1 MSDPKSLMK
10 QGEDALKLSWTK
22 WEADHMAAGSLFEQA
37 AKAYRAK
44 NDGESAYGA
53 YLKAAKSHLSKG
65 GRGYEAAA
73 AAYEQ
78 AGKAYPQKSAE
89 MYAKSMEIWTSMGNT
104 DQALDILEKTAENLE
119 RSGDLDAAMG
129 LYSKA
134 VDMVHLDE
142 FTGGMAT
149 QRYWTIL
156 QTAFR
161 KLVQGRRLAEAAKC
175 GNKIIAVQ
183 KIRKTK
189 SPKNVLQL
197 IIVHLA
203 RGDIAAAK
211 QLLNAELDDPE
222 FFRSNEGEASQ
233 QLLEAW
239 EKLNSDAIKK
249 LVEGSPIKYLDAQVV
264 YLARE
269 LEPLGKKSVDV
280 KQSTG
285 ERPSEKPAATSQQ
298 APKVAK
304 VPAVAAVPVAA
315 PTAAPQPTMEE
326 DDLPD
331 IR

>member
-10 QGEDALKLSWTK
+10 QGEDALKLSWSK
-22 WEADHMAAGSLFEQA
+22 WEPDHMAAGSLFEQA
-37 AKAYRAK
+37 AKAFRAK

-78 AGKAYPQKSAE
+78 AGKAYPQKSSE
-89 MYAKSMEIWTSMGNT
+89 MYAKSMELWTNMGNT
-104 DQALDILEKTAENLE
+104 DQALDILEKTAESLE
-119 RSGDLDAAMG
+119 KNGDLDTALG

-149 QRYWTIL
+149 QRYWNIL

-189 SPKNVLQL
+189 APKNILQL

-211 QLLNAELDDPE
+211 QLLNSEMDDPE

-249 LVEGSPIKYLDAQVV
+249 LVESSPIKYLDAQVV

-269 LEPLGKKSVDV
+269 LEPLGKKSNDV

-285 ERPSEKPAATSQQ
+285 ERPSEKPISATLQ
-298 APKVAK
+298 APR
-304 VPAVAAVPVAA
+304 AVAAPVPVSVPAA
-315 PTAAPQPTMEE
+315 PAAVPQATMEE